1 METVDAQIEELVA
14 ALKGLDEA
22 SRAPLLDQI
31 TALCRGAHGERA
43 RGHVESVARGQV
55 LEIQW
60 ELEDIVEATTPPKPG
75 EVAPEP
81 EAAPPAPEPGA
92 APPEPDPNRPLTAAD
107 LEVIYDDPRGLVLH
121 RTHAGD
127 RWFATQVDPRT
138 RQPQTFEL
146 HPDEIR
152 QLKAQLAN
160 SPYWVLG
167 QAPA

>member
-14 ALKGLDEA
+14 ALKGRDEA

-81 EAAPPAPEPGA
+81 EAAP
-92 APPEPDPNRPLTAAD
+92 PNRPLTAAD